1 MIMISKSV
9 VFFILGFVSAII
21 LLVSIAVISAIRENK
36 QRQILFDKLLESAR
50 KSDEDE
56 KE

>member
-1 MIMISKSV
+1 MIMIPKSV

-21 LLVSIAVISAIRENK
+21 LLVSIAVISAIRENE